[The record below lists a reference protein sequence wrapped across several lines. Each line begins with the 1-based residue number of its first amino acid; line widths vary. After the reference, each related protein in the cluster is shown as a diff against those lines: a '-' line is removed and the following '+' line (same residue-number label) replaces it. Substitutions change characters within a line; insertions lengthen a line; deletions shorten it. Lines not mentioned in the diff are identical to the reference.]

1 MSGWATQ
8 VWVAIIGAVA
18 AVAGIVGN
26 RTGNR
31 ADAATKLSDGALAQ
45 VASMRE
51 DLNHE
56 RQRSDRLEQMIE
68 QVRRDGAAAIGEL
81 QAEQR
86 RERAWCDM
94 RIGQLVAALHAEGI
108 EVPPPPARPDW

>member
-1 MSGWATQ
+1 MSAWTTQ

-18 AVAGIVGN
+18 AVAGVIGN

-31 ADAATKLSDGALAQ
+31 ADAATKLSDGALKQ

-56 RQRSDRLEQMIE
+56 RERGDRLETLIE
-68 QVRRDGAAAIGEL
+68 AVHRDAAEAIRRVE
-81 QAEQR
+81 AEQR
-86 RERAWCDM
+86 REREWCDA
-94 RIGQLVAALHAEGI
+94 RINQLVRSLHAEGI
-108 EVPPPPARPDW
+108 EVPPPPTRD